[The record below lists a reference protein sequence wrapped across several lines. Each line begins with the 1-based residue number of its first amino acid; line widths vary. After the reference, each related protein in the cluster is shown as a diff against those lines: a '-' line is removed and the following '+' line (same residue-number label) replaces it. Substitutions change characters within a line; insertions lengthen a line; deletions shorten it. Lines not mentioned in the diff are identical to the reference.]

1 MRGRGQPYF
10 CCVLMENVRDVGEL
24 AATPT
29 KKPDLVS
36 AKPGS
41 NGEYDGSRE
50 RETLREGKG

>member
-1 MRGRGQPYF
+1 
-10 CCVLMENVRDVGEL
+10 MENVRDVGEL